1 MGYRGRIRMVWG
13 SAGLLSITS
22 LMTVWHRA
30 VTMTETEAYGRFPQK
45 TGPGFNKYEV
55 VFLKIVT

>member
-1 MGYRGRIRMVWG
+1 MVWG